1 MVPLKYNLR
10 NLWVRRGTTLMT
22 VAGTALIV
30 WSSCI
35 LFSMVEGLQHSL
47 DVSGDPLDLI
57 ILRKGSTN
65 ETDGGFELDKAD
77 TMVTLKGVARDP
89 KLGPLVSRELLNIPV
104 MERSDGSRT
113 NLIVRGLDPIGRLL
127 RRDFTITNGRDL
139 EPGKGEAIISER
151 LSGRFKNSNLGD
163 TLKVGEKES
172 YRVVGLF
179 RAGGGSAESEI
190 WVDRKDLERNIA
202 REGSVSSVQIRAA
215 SPAEMDDIR
224 NVINN
229 DAQYKL
235 LAESEKDY
243 FNKQQQ
249 SSTFLKVFGTL
260 IAVLLTIGA
269 MFAASNTMFGAVASR
284 TREIGTMRALGFSRR
299 DVLISFLGESV
310 ILCTIGGVVG
320 LLMTLPL
327 TALSFGTV
335 NSNTFT
341 EATVNFRFG
350 PLVMG
355 VAFAMTMAMGVLG
368 GLFPALK
375 AINKD
380 VIASL
385 REL

>member
-113 NLIVRGLDPIGRLL
+113 NLIVRGMDPIGRIL

-335 NSNTFT
+335 NSNTFS

>member
-1 MVPLKYNLR
+1 MVPLKYNTR

-35 LFSMVEGLQHSL
+35 LFSMVEGLQKSL

-77 TMVTLKGVARDP
+77 TMVTLRGVATDS
-89 KLGPLVSRELLNIPV
+89 KFGPLVSREMLNIPV
-104 MERSDGSRT
+104 MERTNGSRT
-113 NLIVRGLDPIGRLL
+113 NLIVRGLDPVGRLL
-127 RRDFTITNGRDL
+127 RRDFEIVAGRDL
-139 EPGKGEAIISER
+139 EPGKGEAIVSER

-190 WVDRKDLERNIA
+190 WVDRKDLERNLS
-202 REGSVSSVQIRAA
+202 REGSVSSVQIRATDPD
-215 SPAEMDDIR
+215 SYQSIKDVITDDP
-224 NVINN
+224 
-229 DAQYKL
+229 QYRL
-235 LAESEKDY
+235 LALGEKEY
-243 FNKQQQ
+243 FAKQTQ
-249 SSTFLKVFGTL
+249 SSTFLKIFGSV
-260 IAVLLTIGA
+260 IAVFLTVGA
-269 MFAASNTMFGAVASR
+269 MFAAANTMFGAVASR
-284 TREIGTMRALGFSRR
+284 TREIGTMRALGFSRSSI
-299 DVLISFLGESV
+299 LISFLGESV
-310 ILCTIGGVVG
+310 LLCSIGGLLG
-320 LLMTLPL
+320 LLMTIPL
-327 TALSFGTV
+327 SALSFGTV
-335 NSNTFT
+335 NTDTFT
-341 EATVNFRFG
+341 EITVNFAFG
-350 PLVMG
+350 PLVMI
-355 VAFAMTMAMGVLG
+355 VAFSMTVAMGVLG

>member
-113 NLIVRGLDPIGRLL
+113 NLIVRGMDPIGRLL

-202 REGSVSSVQIRAA
+202 REGSVSSVQIRA
-215 SPAEMDDIR
+215 SGPAEMDDIR

>member
-1 MVPLKYNLR
+1 
-10 NLWVRRGTTLMT
+10 
-22 VAGTALIV
+22 
-30 WSSCI
+30 
-35 LFSMVEGLQHSL
+35 
-47 DVSGDPLDLI
+47 
-57 ILRKGSTN
+57 
-65 ETDGGFELDKAD
+65 
-77 TMVTLKGVARDP
+77 
-89 KLGPLVSRELLNIPV
+89 
-104 MERSDGSRT
+104 
-113 NLIVRGLDPIGRLL
+113 
-127 RRDFTITNGRDL
+127 
-139 EPGKGEAIISER
+139 
-151 LSGRFKNSNLGD
+151 
-163 TLKVGEKES
+163 
-172 YRVVGLF
+172 
-179 RAGGGSAESEI
+179 
-190 WVDRKDLERNIA
+190 VDRKDLERNIA
-202 REGSVSSVQIRAA
+202 REGSVSSVQIRA
-215 SPAEMDDIR
+215 SGPAEMDDIR

-335 NSNTFT
+335 NSNTFS
-341 EATVNFRFG
+341 EVTVNFRFG

>member
-1 MVPLKYNLR
+1 MVPLKYNTR

-47 DVSGDPLDLI
+47 DVSGDPLDMI

-77 TMVTLKGVARDP
+77 TMVTIKGVDRDA

-104 MERSDGSRT
+104 MERSDGSRA
-113 NLIVRGLDPIGRLL
+113 NLIVRGMDPVGRLL
-127 RRDFTITNGRDL
+127 RRDFKITAGRDL

-151 LSGRFKNSNLGD
+151 LSGRFKNTSLGD
-163 TLKVGEKES
+163 QIKMGEKES

-179 RAGGGSAESEI
+179 TAGGGSAESEI
-190 WVDRKDLERNIA
+190 WVDRKDLERNVS

-215 SPAEMDDIR
+215 GPTEMDAIKT
-224 NVINN
+224 VIA
-229 DAQYKL
+229 DDPQYRL
-235 LAESEKDY
+235 LALSEKEY
-243 FNKQQQ
+243 YGKQQQ

-269 MFAASNTMFGAVASR
+269 MFAAANTMFGAVANR

-299 DVLISFLGESV
+299 DVLISFMGESV
-310 ILCTIGGVVG
+310 ILCSIGGIVG

-327 TALSFGTV
+327 SALSFGTI
-335 NSNTFT
+335 NSDTFS
-341 EATVNFRFG
+341 EVTVNFRFG

-380 VIASL
+380 VISSL

>member
-1 MVPLKYNLR
+1 MVPIKYNTR

-35 LFSMVEGLQHSL
+35 LFSMVEGLQQSL

-77 TMVTLKGVARDP
+77 TMVTIKGVAADP

-104 MERSDGSRT
+104 MERANGSRT
-113 NLIVRGLDPIGRLL
+113 NLIIRGLDPVGRLL
-127 RRDFTITNGRDL
+127 RRDFSIVAGRDL
-139 EPGKGEAIISER
+139 DPGKGEAIVSER
-151 LSGRFKNSNLGD
+151 LAGRFKNSNLGD

-190 WVDRKDLERNIA
+190 WVDRKDLERNLS

-215 SPAEMDDIR
+215 GPTEFDAIK
-224 NVINN
+224 NVIV
-229 DAQYKL
+229 DDPQYRL
-235 LAESEKDY
+235 LALGEKEY
-243 FNKQQQ
+243 YAKQTQ
-249 SSTFLKVFGTL
+249 STTFLKVFGFV
-260 IAVLLTIGA
+260 IAVFLTVGA
-269 MFAASNTMFGAVASR
+269 MFAAANTMFGAVASR
-284 TREIGTMRALGFSRR
+284 TREIGTMRALGFSKSSI
-299 DVLISFLGESV
+299 LLCFLGESV
-310 ILCTIGGVVG
+310 ILCSIGGIVG
-320 LLMTLPL
+320 LLATLPL
-327 TALSFGTV
+327 QALSFGTV

-341 EATVNFRFG
+341 EITVNFAFG
-350 PLVMG
+350 PLVMI
-355 VAFAMTMAMGVLG
+355 VAFSMTLAMGVLG
-368 GLFPALK
+368 GFLPAWK
-375 AINKD
+375 ATDKD
-380 VIASL
+380 IIASL

>member
-113 NLIVRGLDPIGRLL
+113 NLIVRGMDPIGRLL

>member
-113 NLIVRGLDPIGRLL
+113 NLIVRGMDPIGRIL